1 LSIDPYE
8 QPVKCNLNEN
18 GLKDMASNSSYLPS
32 KITWWHHGPH
42 LKDNYMEEIAGTV
55 NIFPVKSP
63 KDKRIN
69 ENRFYLKYSVEALA
83 TRINL
88 IFNIP
93 QITLITSSGEI
104 IFGPI
109 TFKEVTEKT
118 VYFPGTM

>member
-1 LSIDPYE
+1 
-8 QPVKCNLNEN
+8 
-18 GLKDMASNSSYLPS
+18 
-32 KITWWHHGPH
+32 
-42 LKDNYMEEIAGTV
+42 MEEIAGTV

-88 IFNIP
+88 IVNIP